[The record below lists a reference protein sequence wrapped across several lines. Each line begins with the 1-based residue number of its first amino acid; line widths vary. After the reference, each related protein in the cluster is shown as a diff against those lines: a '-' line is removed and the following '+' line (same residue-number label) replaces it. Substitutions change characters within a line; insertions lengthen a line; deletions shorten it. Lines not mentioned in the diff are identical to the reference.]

1 MKKTFLVCLLAI
13 CMLFTACSGE
23 GSRGNAERKPENP
36 VTVGTNGDVEGG
48 IHEYKITPTG
58 KNIIENGS
66 TDYQILIPA
75 DADEYEILAA
85 KELEIFI
92 GEATGV
98 TLTTVKEAE
107 EGGKYFSLGD
117 TELAKSSEI
126 TTTHEK
132 VGYRGF
138 IIETKDEN
146 IFIMGAESKG
156 TLYGVYGYLEQ
167 ELSFDWFYTSVY
179 HIDSVE
185 VLPLNNYSAIDVPD
199 IEYRMPGYGY
209 MSLSKDNM
217 NRMRFDDGNDLF
229 IPVNGKQ
236 WHNSFEYFPKDKYQ
250 SEHPKIYAEDKS
262 QLCYTAHGDADELK
276 WMAKTAAEVIKKR
289 FTEVTDKNL
298 ITLSIEDTMT
308 SCTCETCTKEKEKYG
323 TDAAAIVKLLN
334 LVAQNVS
341 EWMAG
346 EGKPY
351 ERDYRLLFF
360 AYHQTN
366 AAPIGDDIVL
376 DKHVVPYFA
385 ETNGDY
391 TQNFYDKDTANE
403 EVAYNMKKWSEI
415 SPELYFWNYDTNFSN
430 YLIPY
435 NSFGAIQ
442 DIYKFAFEVETDFIY
457 TQSQYNQ
464 ENSTTGFGLLKG
476 YLESKL
482 GWNVNVDVDAL
493 TDKFFDAMYGDAA
506 DTVQQVYEEYRVLA
520 QYQTDK
526 LGYKGSRSI
535 FMNGLQTKFWP
546 RSSLFRWINMLYQ
559 ALDEIE
565 AIKLSEP
572 AEYQKISKN
581 IENELI
587 SFLYLYV
594 EMYENI
600 TEVETVDFYKKEFKR
615 IVEKI
620 GLSQYAE
627 RNAPLSNIYTSWGI
641 N

>member
-23 GSRGNAERKPENP
+23 GSRGNTERKPENP

-250 SEHPKIYAEDKS
+250 AEHPKIYAEDKS

-289 FTEVTDKNL
+289 FTEVKDKNL

-323 TDAAAIVKLLN
+323 TDAAVIVKFLN
-334 LVAQNVS
+334 EVAKNVS
-341 EWMAG
+341 KWMAG

-366 AAPIGDDIVL
+366 AAPKGDDIVL

-546 RSSLFRWINMLYQ
+546 RSSLSRWINMLYQ